1 MKPLKDRETAGQL
14 LAQKLKNADW
24 KEASVLALPRGGVPI
39 AWEIA
44 KELKL
49 PLDVLLVKK
58 IGEPDQ
64 PEFAI
69 GAVSE
74 DEHPIWNQESLSAL
88 GLEKRKLHD
97 LSENTR
103 KIILEQAKKWRKGR
117 APLDVKDKTIILVDD
132 GLATGMT
139 MHAAVEFLKRR
150 GVKKIVIAAP
160 VASRSAVDSFKTKVD
175 QIVVLQIPE
184 PFFSVGQWYEDF
196 TQVTDETVTNILA
209 GMIQAE
215 EGFRPLGF
223 SSKDFDGQ

>member
-1 MKPLKDRETAGQL
+1 MKSLKDRETAGQL
-14 LAQKLKNADW
+14 LAQKLSTADW
-24 KEASVLALPRGGVPI
+24 SRAFVLALPRGGVPV
-39 AWEIA
+39 AWESA

-49 PLDVLLVKK
+49 PLDVVLVKK

-74 DEHPIWNQESLSAL
+74 DEDPIWNQESIDFL
-88 GLEKRKLHD
+88 GLEKRKLHYLAED
-97 LSENTR
+97 TR
-103 KIILEQAKKWRKGR
+103 KMILEQTKKWRKGR
-117 APLDVKDKTIILVDD
+117 SPLAVKGKTIILVDD

-139 MHAAVEFLKRR
+139 MHAAVDFLKGR

-175 QIVVLQIPE
+175 QIVVLKIPE

-196 TQVTDETVTNILA
+196 TQVTDEVVTNILA
-209 GMIQAE
+209 CPPQTGDTIEAD
-215 EGFRPLGF
+215 RI
-223 SSKDFDGQ
+223 